1 MENEGLGIQ
10 RIGLFNQALLGKWL
24 WWFRSET
31 IHLWRPVIATKYG
44 MSSGGWCTRVSRGA
58 QDVECGRILAKV
70 LGVSLVMFYNVAG
83 EGFRIQ
89 FWYDLWCGQIPLKD
103 LYPDLFSRDMGKEA
117 SIFELITISSNGGS
131 RSWNIQFHKA
141 LDEWEE
147 ERVFSFYEH
156 VYSKCLGVRELI
168 VCFGSQPRM
177 VFLMCTLSI
186 IPYLLL
192 LPFLSLGSVF
202 GVLRYLEE
210 CLSFYGLQLRIV
222 FLLLT
227 TL

>member
-1 MENEGLGIQ
+1 MKVG
-10 RIGLFNQALLGKWL
+10 ALELVEVL
-24 WWFRSET
+24 R
-31 IHLWRPVIATKYG
+31 
-44 MSSGGWCTRVSRGA
+44 
-58 QDVECGRILAKV
+58 DVECGRILGKV
-70 LGVSLVMFYNVAG
+70 LRVSLVMCYNVVG
-83 EGFRIQ
+83 EGFHIR

-103 LYPDLFSRDMGKEA
+103 LYPDLFSRAMGKEA

-131 RSWNIQFHKA
+131 RSWNIQFLKA

-186 IPYLLL
+186 ILYLLL
-192 LPFLSLGSVF
+192 LPFLSLGSIF

-210 CLSFYGLQLRIV
+210 CLSFYGLQLGIV